1 MTELMF
7 TRQKGEGVEIDTKD
21 AHGDSGPFWDSSS
34 LSEGLESALIAYP
47 KKNPK

>member
-7 TRQKGEGVEIDTKD
+7 RRQKGEGVDIETKD
-21 AHGDSGPFWDSSS
+21 AQGDSGPFWDSNS
-34 LSEGLESALIAYP
+34 LSEGLGSALIAYP